1 MKRVLI
7 ADPIAKEG
15 VEALKSFGTF
25 EVIEKTDI
33 NPEDLKKEIG
43 EYNAVVVRSRTKITK
58 DTLDQ
63 PGNLELIVRG
73 GVGTDNIDKV
83 IAKEKNITVK
93 NTPLASSISV
103 AELVI
108 GIALAGMRGLV
119 DATVSTKKG
128 LWEKKRFKGQEL
140 YGKTLGIIG
149 LGNIGKET
157 AKRAVALGMKVIAV
171 DPLVSSCSID
181 GVTLTT
187 MDIVKTDSDIISVNC
202 PKTDTT
208 CNLIDASFIRQMKD
222 GAAIINCARGGIIVE
237 NDLVEALKSGK
248 IAFAGI
254 DVYEKE
260 PAKENPLFTLENVI
274 LTPHI
279 GAQTKEGQIRVATEV
294 ASVIHNFFQ

>member
-1 MKRVLI
+1 MKRILI
-7 ADPIAKEG
+7 ADPVAKEG

-33 NPEDLKKEIG
+33 TPEDLKNEIG
-43 EYNAVVVRSRTKITK
+43 EYNAVVVRSRTKITR

-63 PGNLELIVRG
+63 SGNLELIVRG

-83 IAKEKNITVK
+83 TAKEKNIAVK

-108 GIALAGMRGLV
+108 GMALAGMRGLA

-128 LWEKKRFKGQEL
+128 LWEKKRFKGLEL

-157 AKRAVALGMKVIAV
+157 AKRAVALGMKVLAY
-171 DPLVSSCSID
+171 DPLVSTCSID
-181 GVTLTT
+181 GVTMTT
-187 MDIVKTDSDIISVNC
+187 LDMIKTESDIISVNC
-202 PKTDTT
+202 PKTDST
-208 CNLIDASFIRQMKD
+208 CNLIDASFIGQMKN

-237 NDLVEALKSGK
+237 KDLVEALQSGK
-248 IAFAGI
+248 ISFAGI

-260 PAKENPLFTLENVI
+260 PAKESPLFAIENVI

-294 ASVIHNFFQ
+294 ASVIHDFFQ

>member
-208 CNLIDASFIRQMKD
+208 CNLIDASFIQQMKD